1 MALAINIWIFLLG
14 RFACPLYLSSDWKS
28 VMDLAIGT
36 SLDRIIIIA
45 YFALVMGFGAY
56 FGRYSKTTSDYFF
69 GGRRFAW
76 WLISI
81 SIVATGV
88 GSHSFLK
95 YSTKAYQYGLSST
108 MTYMNDW
115 FFVPLFMFGWLPIIY
130 YMKIKSIPE
139 YFERRFN
146 SNARYLATILTL
158 IFMIGYI
165 AIQFLTLATALYRI
179 FGIPLMATVV
189 LIAIATT
196 IYMHYGGQT
205 SVIFTDLF
213 QGFILIFAG
222 LLLFYLGI
230 QFLGDNTP
238 YSGLRAFWMN
248 LSPIE
253 KLPLAHFNHPPDFN
267 FVGIFWQDGIAGSV
281 GFLFLNQGLIMRFMA
296 ARSVNDGR
304 KAVAFNALCILPISA
319 IVVSNAGWI
328 GRAITNAV
336 PGTLPVDMVANDVF
350 VSVTNII
357 SSPGVFGFIIAALCA
372 ALMSTSD
379 TLVNASSA
387 IIVNDIYKPLSKKK
401 PSDKEQLN
409 FARWTSIGVKV
420 IAVIMV
426 PFFNSF
432 DSIYEANG
440 WFHSTF
446 TPPLAV
452 GVFLGIF
459 WKRFTTPAI
468 IATFVGGSFLMILG
482 QFFPEMISPF
492 AHGIELRPD
501 RGYSYI
507 GALYN
512 IVVCAGVGVIVTLFT
527 KPDSEEKLKGLTV
540 FDASKLKSIYKGS
553 NPNEVPGK
561 AVTVDWKL
569 SKKDEGTIQ
578 FSKNDMN
585 AMKANPG
592 DLVYIQDSRWW
603 LGGLKSAH
611 SVYGKP
617 HDEDGVV
624 YISLSQLDHG
634 QFLEGLSLKAEKE
647 M

>member
-1 MALAINIWIFLLG
+1 
-14 RFACPLYLSSDWKS
+14 
-28 VMDLAIGT
+28 MDIAIGT
-36 SLDRIIIIA
+36 QLDRIIIIA

-56 FGRYSKTTSDYFF
+56 FGKYSKTTSDYFF
-69 GGRRFAW
+69 GGRRFSW
-76 WLISI
+76 WLIAI

-88 GSHSFLK
+88 GSHSFVK

-115 FFVPLFMFGWLPIIY
+115 FFMPLFMFGWLPIIY
-130 YMKIKSIPE
+130 YTKIKSIPE
-139 YFERRFN
+139 YFERRF
-146 SNARYLATILTL
+146 SRKARYIATLMTL
-158 IFMIGYI
+158 LYMIGYI
-165 AIQFLTLATALYRI
+165 AIQFLTLATALYKI
-179 FGIPLMATVV
+179 YGIPLMLTVI

-196 IYMHYGGQT
+196 LYMHFGGQT

-230 QFLGDNTP
+230 QYLGDNTAL
-238 YSGLRAFWMN
+238 SGLNAFWTN
-248 LSPIE
+248 LSPNE

-296 ARSVNDGR
+296 AKSVNEGR
-304 KAVAFNALCILPISA
+304 KAAAFNVLIILPISA

-336 PGTLPVDMVANDVF
+336 PNAFPVDLAANDVF
-350 VSVTNII
+350 VAVTNIV

-372 ALMSTSD
+372 ALMSTAD

-387 IIVNDIYKPLSKKK
+387 IIVNDVYRPLAKKIK
-401 PSDKEQLN
+401 SEKEQLEL
-409 FARWTSIGVKV
+409 ARWTSIGVKV
-420 IAVIMV
+420 IAVALV

-432 DSIYEANG
+432 DSIYEAHG

-446 TPPLAV
+446 TPPLVV

-459 WKRFTTPAI
+459 WKRFTTAAV
-468 IATFVGGSFLMILG
+468 IATFLGGAFLMLLG
-482 QFFPEMISPF
+482 QNFPELISPF
-492 AHGIELRPD
+492 SHGIELRPG

-512 IVVCAGVGVIVTLFT
+512 IFVCAGVGIIVTFFT
-527 KPDSEEKLKGLTV
+527 KSKSEKELSGLTI
-540 FDASKLKSIYKGS
+540 FDVHNLKSIFKGS
-553 NPNEVPGK
+553 PVNEEKGE
-561 AVTVDWKL
+561 AINLNWKIKENESDL
-569 SKKDEGTIQ
+569 VF
-578 FSKNDMN
+578 FSKNDMEK
-585 AMKANPG
+585 MKANPG
-592 DLVYIQDSRWW
+592 DLVFIEDSRWW
-603 LGGLKSAH
+603 LGGLKSVH
-611 SVYGKP
+611 SVYGNP
-617 HDEDGVV
+617 HNKDGLV
-624 YISLSQLDHG
+624 YINNNHLNHA
-634 QFLEGLSLKAEKE
+634 QFVEGLKLKAEKE

>member
-1 MALAINIWIFLLG
+1 
-14 RFACPLYLSSDWKS
+14 
-28 VMDLAIGT
+28 MDIAIGT
-36 SLDRIIIIA
+36 QLDRIIIIA

-56 FGRYSKTTSDYFF
+56 FGKYSKTTSDYFF
-69 GGRRFAW
+69 GGRRFSW
-76 WLISI
+76 WLIAI

-88 GSHSFLK
+88 GSHSFVK

-115 FFVPLFMFGWLPIIY
+115 FFMPLFMFGWLPIIY
-130 YMKIKSIPE
+130 YTKIKSIPE

-146 SNARYLATILTL
+146 RKARYIATLMTL
-158 IFMIGYI
+158 LYMIGYI
-165 AIQFLTLATALYRI
+165 AIQFLTLATALYKI
-179 FGIPLMATVV
+179 YGIPLMLTVI

-196 IYMHYGGQT
+196 LYMHFGGQT

-230 QFLGDNTP
+230 QYLGDNTAL
-238 YSGLRAFWMN
+238 SGLNAFWTN
-248 LSPIE
+248 LSPNE

-296 ARSVNDGR
+296 AKSVNEGR
-304 KAVAFNALCILPISA
+304 KAAAFNVLIILPISA

-336 PGTLPVDMVANDVF
+336 PNAFPVDLAANDVF
-350 VSVTNII
+350 VAVTNIV

-372 ALMSTSD
+372 ALMSTAD

-387 IIVNDIYKPLSKKK
+387 IIVNDVYRPLAKKIK
-401 PSDKEQLN
+401 NEKEQLEL
-409 FARWTSIGVKV
+409 ARWTSIGVKV
-420 IAVIMV
+420 IAVALV

-432 DSIYEANG
+432 DSIYEAHG

-446 TPPLAV
+446 TPPLVV

-459 WKRFTTPAI
+459 WKRFTTAAV
-468 IATFVGGSFLMILG
+468 IATFLGGAFLMLLG
-482 QFFPEMISPF
+482 QNFPELISPF
-492 AHGIELRPD
+492 SHGIELRPG

-512 IVVCAGVGVIVTLFT
+512 IFVCASVGIIVTFFT
-527 KPDSEEKLKGLTV
+527 KSKSEKELSGLTI
-540 FDASKLKSIYKGS
+540 FDVHNLKSIFKGS
-553 NPNEVPGK
+553 PVNEEKGE
-561 AVTVDWKL
+561 AINLNWKIKENESDL
-569 SKKDEGTIQ
+569 VF
-578 FSKNDMN
+578 FSKNDMEK
-585 AMKANPG
+585 MKANPG
-592 DLVYIQDSRWW
+592 DLVFIEDSRWW
-603 LGGLKSAH
+603 LGGLKSVH
-611 SVYGKP
+611 SVYGNP
-617 HDEDGVV
+617 HNEDGLV
-624 YISLSQLDHG
+624 YINNNHLNHA
-634 QFLEGLSLKAEKE
+634 QFVEGLKLKAEKE

>member
-1 MALAINIWIFLLG
+1 
-14 RFACPLYLSSDWKS
+14 
-28 VMDLAIGT
+28 MDIAIGT
-36 SLDRIIIIA
+36 QLDRIIIIA

-56 FGRYSKTTSDYFF
+56 FGKYSKTTSDYFF
-69 GGRRFAW
+69 GGRRFSW
-76 WLISI
+76 WLIAI

-88 GSHSFLK
+88 GSHSFVK

-115 FFVPLFMFGWLPIIY
+115 FFMPLFMFGWLPIIY
-130 YMKIKSIPE
+130 YTKIKSIPE
-139 YFERRFN
+139 YFERRF
-146 SNARYLATILTL
+146 SRKARYIATLMTL
-158 IFMIGYI
+158 LYMIGYI
-165 AIQFLTLATALYRI
+165 AIQFLTLATALYKI
-179 FGIPLMATVV
+179 YGIPLMLTVI

-196 IYMHYGGQT
+196 LYMHFGGQT

-230 QFLGDNTP
+230 QYLGDNTAL
-238 YSGLRAFWMN
+238 SGLNAFWTN
-248 LSPIE
+248 LSPNQ

-296 ARSVNDGR
+296 AKSVNEGR
-304 KAVAFNALCILPISA
+304 KAAAFNVLIILPISA

-336 PGTLPVDMVANDVF
+336 PNAFPVDLAANDVF
-350 VSVTNII
+350 VAVTNIV

-372 ALMSTSD
+372 ALMSTAD

-387 IIVNDIYKPLSKKK
+387 IIVNDVYRPLAKKIK
-401 PSDKEQLN
+401 NEKEQLEL
-409 FARWTSIGVKV
+409 ARWTSIGVKV
-420 IAVIMV
+420 IAVALV

-432 DSIYEANG
+432 DSIYEAHG

-446 TPPLAV
+446 TPPLVV

-459 WKRFTTPAI
+459 WKRFTTTAV
-468 IATFVGGSFLMILG
+468 IATFLGGAFLMLLG
-482 QFFPEMISPF
+482 QNFPELISPF
-492 AHGIELRPD
+492 SHGIELRPG

-512 IVVCAGVGVIVTLFT
+512 IFVCAGVGIIVTFFT
-527 KPDSEEKLKGLTV
+527 KSKSEKELSGLTI
-540 FDASKLKSIYKGS
+540 FDVHNLKSIFKGS
-553 NPNEVPGK
+553 PVNEEKGE
-561 AVTVDWKL
+561 AINLNWKIKENESDL
-569 SKKDEGTIQ
+569 VF
-578 FSKNDMN
+578 FSKNDMEK
-585 AMKANPG
+585 MKANPG
-592 DLVYIQDSRWW
+592 DLVFIEDSRWW
-603 LGGLKSAH
+603 LGGLKSVH
-611 SVYGKP
+611 SVYGNP
-617 HDEDGVV
+617 HNEDGLV
-624 YISLSQLDHG
+624 YINNNHLNHA
-634 QFLEGLSLKAEKE
+634 QFVEGLKLKAEKE

>member
-1 MALAINIWIFLLG
+1 
-14 RFACPLYLSSDWKS
+14 
-28 VMDLAIGT
+28 MDIAIGT
-36 SLDRIIIIA
+36 QLDRIIIIA

-56 FGRYSKTTSDYFF
+56 FGKYSKTTSDYFF
-69 GGRRFAW
+69 GGRRFSW
-76 WLISI
+76 WLIAI

-88 GSHSFLK
+88 GSHSFVK

-115 FFVPLFMFGWLPIIY
+115 FFMPLFMFGWLPIIY
-130 YMKIKSIPE
+130 YTKIKSIPE
-139 YFERRFN
+139 YFERRF
-146 SNARYLATILTL
+146 SRKARYIATLMTL
-158 IFMIGYI
+158 LYMIGYI
-165 AIQFLTLATALYRI
+165 AIQFLTLATALYKI
-179 FGIPLMATVV
+179 YGIPLMLTVI

-196 IYMHYGGQT
+196 LYMHFGGQT

-230 QFLGDNTP
+230 QYLGDNTAL
-238 YSGLRAFWMN
+238 SGLNAFWTN
-248 LSPIE
+248 LSPSE

-296 ARSVNDGR
+296 AKSVNEGR
-304 KAVAFNALCILPISA
+304 KAAAFNVLIILPISA

-336 PGTLPVDMVANDVF
+336 PNAFPVDLAANDVF
-350 VSVTNII
+350 VAVTNIV

-372 ALMSTSD
+372 ALMSTAD

-387 IIVNDIYKPLSKKK
+387 IIVNDVYRPLAKKIK
-401 PSDKEQLN
+401 NEKEQLEL
-409 FARWTSIGVKV
+409 ARWTSIGVKV
-420 IAVIMV
+420 IAVALV

-432 DSIYEANG
+432 DSIYEAHG

-446 TPPLAV
+446 TPPLVV

-459 WKRFTTPAI
+459 WKRFTTAAV
-468 IATFVGGSFLMILG
+468 IATFLGGAFLMLLG
-482 QFFPEMISPF
+482 QNFPELISPF
-492 AHGIELRPD
+492 SHGIELRPG

-512 IVVCAGVGVIVTLFT
+512 IFVCASVGIIVTFFT
-527 KPDSEEKLKGLTV
+527 KSKSEKELSGLTI
-540 FDASKLKSIYKGS
+540 FDVHNLKSIFKGS
-553 NPNEVPGK
+553 PVNEEKGE
-561 AVTVDWKL
+561 AINLNWKIKENESDL
-569 SKKDEGTIQ
+569 VF
-578 FSKNDMN
+578 FSKNDMEK
-585 AMKANPG
+585 MKANPG
-592 DLVYIQDSRWW
+592 DLVFIEDSRWW
-603 LGGLKSAH
+603 LGGLKSVH
-611 SVYGKP
+611 SVYGNP
-617 HDEDGVV
+617 HNEDGLV
-624 YISLSQLDHG
+624 YINNNHLNHA
-634 QFLEGLSLKAEKE
+634 QFVEGLKLKAEKE

>member
-1 MALAINIWIFLLG
+1 
-14 RFACPLYLSSDWKS
+14 
-28 VMDLAIGT
+28 MDIAIGT
-36 SLDRIIIIA
+36 QLDRIIIIA

-56 FGRYSKTTSDYFF
+56 FGKYSKTTSDYFF
-69 GGRRFAW
+69 GGRRFSW
-76 WLISI
+76 WLIAI

-88 GSHSFLK
+88 GSHSFVK

-115 FFVPLFMFGWLPIIY
+115 FFMPLFMFGWLPIIY
-130 YMKIKSIPE
+130 YTKIKSIPE

-146 SNARYLATILTL
+146 RKARYIATLMTL
-158 IFMIGYI
+158 LYMIGYI
-165 AIQFLTLATALYRI
+165 AIQFLTLATALYKI
-179 FGIPLMATVV
+179 YGIPLMLTVI

-196 IYMHYGGQT
+196 LYMHFGGQT

-230 QFLGDNTP
+230 QYLGDNTAL
-238 YSGLRAFWMN
+238 SGLNAFWTN
-248 LSPIE
+248 LSPNE

-296 ARSVNDGR
+296 AKSVNEGR
-304 KAVAFNALCILPISA
+304 KAAAFNVLIILPISA

-336 PGTLPVDMVANDVF
+336 PNAFPVDLAANDVF
-350 VSVTNII
+350 VAVTNIV

-372 ALMSTSD
+372 ALMSTAD

-387 IIVNDIYKPLSKKK
+387 IIVNDIYRPLAKKIK
-401 PSDKEQLN
+401 NEKEQLEL
-409 FARWTSIGVKV
+409 ARWTSIVVKV
-420 IAVIMV
+420 IAVALV

-432 DSIYEANG
+432 DSIYEAHG

-446 TPPLAV
+446 TPPLVV

-459 WKRFTTPAI
+459 WKRFTTAAV
-468 IATFVGGSFLMILG
+468 IATFLGGAFLMLLG
-482 QFFPEMISPF
+482 QNFPELISPF
-492 AHGIELRPD
+492 SHGIELRPG

-512 IVVCAGVGVIVTLFT
+512 IFVCAGVGIIVTFFT
-527 KPDSEEKLKGLTV
+527 KSKSEKELSGLTI
-540 FDASKLKSIYKGS
+540 FDVHNLKSIFKGS
-553 NPNEVPGK
+553 PVNEEKGE
-561 AVTVDWKL
+561 AINLNWKIKENESDL
-569 SKKDEGTIQ
+569 VF
-578 FSKNDMN
+578 FSKNDMEK
-585 AMKANPG
+585 MKANPG
-592 DLVYIQDSRWW
+592 DLVFIEDSRWW
-603 LGGLKSAH
+603 LGGLKSVH
-611 SVYGKP
+611 SVYGNP
-617 HDEDGVV
+617 HNEDGLV
-624 YISLSQLDHG
+624 YINNNHLNHA
-634 QFLEGLSLKAEKE
+634 QFVEGLKLKAEKE

>member
-1 MALAINIWIFLLG
+1 MNLEVGTQLDKIVILL
-14 RFACPLYLSSDWKS
+14 
-28 VMDLAIGT
+28 
-36 SLDRIIIIA
+36 
-45 YFALVMGFGAY
+45 YFTLVMGFGAY
-56 FGRYSKTTSDYFF
+56 FGKYSKNTTDYFF

-76 WLISI
+76 WLITI

-88 GSHSFLK
+88 GSHSFVK

-115 FFVPLFMFGWLPIIY
+115 FFMPLFMFGWLPIIY
-130 YMKIKSIPE
+130 YTKVKSIPE

-146 SNARYLATILTL
+146 SKARYLATLMILL
-158 IFMIGYI
+158 YMVGYI

-179 FGIPLMATVV
+179 YGIPLMLTVV

-196 IYMHYGGQT
+196 IYMHFGGQT
-205 SVIFTDLF
+205 SVIFTDLI

-222 LLLFYLGI
+222 LLLFFLGV
-230 QFLGDNTP
+230 QFLGNQTGI
-238 YSGLRAFWMN
+238 SGLSAFWTN
-248 LSPIE
+248 LTPLQ

-296 ARSVNDGR
+296 AKSVNEGR
-304 KAVAFNALCILPISA
+304 KAAAFNVLLVLPISA

-328 GRAITNAV
+328 GRAISNAA
-336 PGTLPVDMVANDVF
+336 PGVLPLELAANDVF
-350 VSVTNII
+350 VAVTNIVA
-357 SSPGVFGFIIAALCA
+357 SPGVFGFIIAALCA
-372 ALMSTSD
+372 ALMSTAD

-387 IIVNDIYKPLSKKK
+387 VIVNDIYEPLSKKIK
-401 PSDKEQLN
+401 SEKEKLE
-409 FARWTSIGVKV
+409 FARLTSIGVKV
-420 IAVIMV
+420 IAVILV

-432 DSIYEANG
+432 DSIYEAHG

-446 TPPLAV
+446 TPPLVV

-459 WKRFTTPAI
+459 WKRFTTPAV
-468 IATFVGGSFLMILG
+468 IATFLGGAFLMILG
-482 QFFPEMISPF
+482 QIYPELISPF
-492 AHGIELRPD
+492 SHGIELRPG

-512 IVVCAGVGVIVTLFT
+512 IFVCAGVGVVVSLFT
-527 KPDSEEKLKGLTV
+527 RPESDKKLSGLTV
-540 FDASKLKSIYKGS
+540 FDVHKLKEIFKGS
-553 NPNEVPGK
+553 AVNEEVGEK
-561 AVTVDWKL
+561 LEVNWKL
-569 SKKDEGTIQ
+569 DKNNSDILRFSIKDM
-578 FSKNDMN
+578 DM
-585 AMKANPG
+585 MKANPG

-611 SVYGKP
+611 SIFGEP
-617 HDEDGVV
+617 HNEDGVV
-624 YISLSQLDHG
+624 YLNQSHLDHG
-634 QFLEGLSLKAEKE
+634 QFIEGLSLKAEKE